1 MALIRQEFIIISKV
15 SVCLGEEKQNQ
26 LIEIVNDIS
35 NIDNIKI
42 YL

>member
-1 MALIRQEFIIISKV
+1 MAVIRMEFIIILKIA
-15 SVCLGEEKQNQ
+15 VCLGEEKKQ

-42 YL
+42 

>member
-1 MALIRQEFIIISKV
+1 MTVIRLEFIIILKN
-15 SVCLGEEKQNQ
+15 SVCLGKEKQNQ

-42 YL
+42 